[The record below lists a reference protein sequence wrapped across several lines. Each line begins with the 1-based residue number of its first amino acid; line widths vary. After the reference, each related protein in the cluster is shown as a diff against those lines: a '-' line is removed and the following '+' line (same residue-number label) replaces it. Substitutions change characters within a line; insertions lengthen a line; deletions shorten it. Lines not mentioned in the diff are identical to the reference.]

1 MVWGGRRW
9 RQSGSARRG
18 TRRGVSGTRQALS
31 GQVNPQQRGRTGMSK
46 ATRIRQQ
53 NARERIAAQRA
64 AARRAEIRNRVLIV
78 SGSVLAVIAIVV
90 AFVVVR
96 ASQNSSNSNQSESVT
111 GTVLPAS
118 VLRNVYTVPAS
129 TLNSVGIGSVLS
141 YTGSQPITG
150 VSDTSLVSGG
160 KPEMLYIGAE
170 FCPYCAAERWAM
182 AVALSRFGTFTVPP
196 RGFHSSKTDTDP
208 NTPTLTF
215 YKTSYTSPYLTFT
228 PVENET
234 VDRTPLQNTTSAQQA
249 LWVKYDSTSGGGVG
263 YPFIDFG
270 NKYVIKE
277 PSYDP
282 GVLAGLSWAQV
293 ASDLHNPSS
302 PVAQGADGTANL
314 ITAAIC
320 KMTGDKPGSVC
331 TSAGVQSASAHL

>member
-1 MVWGGRRW
+1 
-9 RQSGSARRG
+9 
-18 TRRGVSGTRQALS
+18 
-31 GQVNPQQRGRTGMSK
+31 MSK

-90 AFVVVR
+90 AFVLVKVT
-96 ASQNSSNSNQSESVT
+96 QNNNSSSGSTNPS
-111 GTVLPAS
+111 GTALPAS
-118 VLRNVYTVPAS
+118 VMKNITSVPAS
-129 TLNSVGIGSVLS
+129 TLNTVGIGSVLS
-141 YTGSQPITG
+141 YNPQPISS
-150 VSDTSLVSGG
+150 VSNTKLVSGG

-170 FCPYCAAERWAM
+170 FCPYCAAERWGM
-182 AVALSRFGTFTVPP
+182 AVALSRFGTFSPLK
-196 RGFHSSKTDTDP
+196 GIHSSSTDTDP

-215 YKTSYTSPYLTFT
+215 YKSTYTSKYLVFT

-234 VDRTPLQNTTSAQQA
+234 VDKTLLQTPTASQQA
-249 LWVKYDSTSGGGVG
+249 LWNDYNANS

-270 NKYVIKE
+270 NQYVIKA

-282 GVLAGLSWAQV
+282 GVLANMSWAQV
-293 ASDLHNPSS
+293 ASALHNPSTAA
-302 PVAQGADGTANL
+302 AQGADGAANL

-320 KMTGDKPGSVC
+320 KMTGGQPASVC
-331 TSAGVQSASAHL
+331 SSAGVKAASAHL